1 MLQPLGRNTRISFE
15 ERANY
20 KIWGNK
26 PRRMIQ

>member
-20 KIWGNK
+20 KIWQAVWYNNLT
-26 PRRMIQ
+26 